1 MNIDEIIV
9 KINELLENRRIAELH
24 NFLEEIQNADFPE
37 IFEELPENK
46 VIMVYR
52 LLSKEKAAEVFVEL
66 DSDDQEKLISV
77 LSDREIKI
85 VMDEINMDD
94 ATDLIEEMPATV
106 VKRILKNTKPEDRKM
121 INELL
126 KYPDATAG
134 SIMTTEFMDLKENM
148 TIDQCFDRIKKQG
161 IKSETLYNCFV
172 LTVDR
177 KLLGIVDI
185 KDLLLADR
193 NEMVKDIMFSD
204 IVSCNTLD
212 DQEKIAKDFEK
223 YDIVSMPVVDKENR
237 LVGIITI
244 DDAIDVMQEET
255 TEDFRKM
262 AAIINPDDDV
272 SYFKVGVFKHARNR
286 IVWLFVLM
294 LSSII
299 TGNIITNY
307 ENAIATLPL
316 LVGFIPM
323 IMGTGGNCGSQSATL
338 IIRGLAMD
346 EITIKDAF
354 KVIWKELR
362 VSLLVGITLA
372 LVNMARIMIQY
383 RGNDEVLKMSIS
395 VSIALM
401 GTVVLAK
408 LIGGLLPLGA
418 KALKMDPA
426 VMAAPLLTTVV
437 DAVSASLYFFI
448 VTMVFGL

>member
-354 KVIWKELR
+354 KVIWKEL
-362 VSLLVGITLA
+362 
-372 LVNMARIMIQY
+372 IQLHLW
-383 RGNDEVLKMSIS
+383 EQ
-395 VSIALM
+395 
-401 GTVVLAK
+401 
-408 LIGGLLPLGA
+408 
-418 KALKMDPA
+418 
-426 VMAAPLLTTVV
+426 
-437 DAVSASLYFFI
+437 
-448 VTMVFGL
+448 